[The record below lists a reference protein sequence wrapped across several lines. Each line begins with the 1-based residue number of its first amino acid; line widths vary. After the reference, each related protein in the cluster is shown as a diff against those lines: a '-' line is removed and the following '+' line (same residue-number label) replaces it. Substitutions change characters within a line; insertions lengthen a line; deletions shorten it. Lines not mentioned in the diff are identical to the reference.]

1 MTPSLSDSNSSS
13 STNGHAPSQAD
24 GETFWYGAGA
34 LQFATLFRARSPE
47 VLGVV
52 VILHGGY
59 WRSEWGSAKDTT
71 PIALDLAGRG
81 YTRGTSNIAAWTPAE
96 DGPIPSPTSPPG

>member
-13 STNGHAPSQAD
+13 STNGPAPSQPD
-24 GETFWYGAGA
+24 GETFRYGTDA
-34 LQFATLFRARSPE
+34 LQFATLFRARSLE

-59 WRSEWGSAKDTT
+59 WRSEWGSVKDTT
-71 PIALDLAGRG
+71 PIAIDLAGRG
-81 YTRGTSNIAAWTPAE
+81 YHAWNISGGVRYSNC
-96 DGPIPSPTSPPG
+96 PSACHSRV